1 MALRRTPSPSSFGG
15 KNSSE
20 VAGNPPKEGLVRL
33 ERNDAQGLHQPQLA
47 YRSTAA
53 STPTGGGVLVVW
65 GPRGGWV
72 GREAAEKL
80 ISLSICQSF
89 VASYLT
95 AFPFSLRLL
104 GVRAG
109 FLLIDSKDLFFT
121 QKRDFA

>member
-1 MALRRTPSPSSFGG
+1 M
-15 KNSSE
+15 
-20 VAGNPPKEGLVRL
+20 
-33 ERNDAQGLHQPQLA
+33 
-47 YRSTAA
+47 
-53 STPTGGGVLVVW
+53 LVVW

-80 ISLSICQSF
+80 ISLSTFQSF

-95 AFPFSLRLL
+95 ALPFSLRLL
-104 GVRAG
+104 RVRAG